1 MRLKK
6 IEKKIADFGFTK
18 TQETLDFIQYEK
30 FCESKNYKH
39 IVTLERHDNCIY
51 WITSYGLSFITSYG
65 LPNSNSSSIRPVP
78 LIYGLN
84 DLFNKR
90 LKAMIKTNL
99 KRGRY

>member
-1 MRLKK
+1 MRLKT
-6 IEKKIADFGFTK
+6 IEKKIADFGFKK

-30 FCESKNYKH
+30 PCDFKNYTH

-51 WITSYGLSFITSYG
+51 WITSYGLSFSG
-65 LPNSNSSSIRPVP
+65 NNSSIQPLA

>member
-1 MRLKK
+1 MRLKT

-18 TQETLDFIQYEK
+18 TQETLDFIRYEK
-30 FCESKNYKH
+30 PCESKNYTH
-39 IVTLERHDNCIY
+39 IVTLDHHDNCIY
-51 WITSYGLSFITSYG
+51 WITSYGLFF
-65 LPNSNSSSIRPVP
+65 NDNSSSIRPVA

>member
-1 MRLKK
+1 MRLKT
-6 IEKKIADFGFTK
+6 IEKKIKDFGFTK
-18 TQETLDFIQYEK
+18 TQETLDFIRYEK
-30 FCESKNYKH
+30 PCEMNRHFH

-51 WITSYGLSFITSYG
+51 WITSYAVPWDEGCKSYA
-65 LPNSNSSSIRPVP
+65 LP

-90 LKAMIKTNL
+90 LKIMIKTNL